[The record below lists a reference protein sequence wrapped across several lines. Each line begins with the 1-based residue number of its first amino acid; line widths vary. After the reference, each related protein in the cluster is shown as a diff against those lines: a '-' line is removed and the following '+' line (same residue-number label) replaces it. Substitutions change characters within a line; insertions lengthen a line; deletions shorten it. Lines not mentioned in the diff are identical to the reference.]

1 MACTLKKL
9 EFLFIFLALPLII
22 FFWDSTII
30 VFVTLYLVFI
40 LSVVILYFD
49 KTFLLVSLKKKIDW
63 KFVSIFTVSFIC
75 LGFIYV
81 LLIDKNLL
89 FIFPKTNFKLW
100 LFVIIVYPFLSVIPQ
115 EIVYRVF
122 FFQRYFP
129 KNNNN
134 FNFLII
140 LNMFVFSYGHLVFNN
155 FHAILITAIVSPIF
169 TFAYLKKSF
178 LTCVVL
184 HSLGGQ
190 IIFTLGLGKYF
201 Y

>member
-1 MACTLKKL
+1 MANPLKKF
-9 EFLFIFLALPLII
+9 EFFFIFLVLPSVI
-22 FFWDSTII
+22 FFLDSSII
-30 VFVTLYLVFI
+30 VFATLYLVFI
-40 LSVVILYFD
+40 LSLVILYFD
-49 KTFLLVSLKKKIDW
+49 KTFLFASMKKKIDW
-63 KFVSIFTVSFIC
+63 KFIIIFSIIFLC
-75 LGFIYV
+75 LGFFYI
-81 LLIDKNLL
+81 LLVNRDLL

-100 LFVIIVYPFLSVIPQ
+100 LIVIFIYPFLSVIPQ

-129 KNNNN
+129 KINSIYFAIALN
-134 FNFLII
+134 LI
-140 LNMFVFSYGHLVFNN
+140 VFSYGHVVFNN
-155 FHAILITAIVSPIF
+155 LHAILITAIVSPIF
-169 TFAYLKKSF
+169 AYAYLKKSF